1 MYLEQEG
8 AFLRAKYKKVRGE
21 EGGMGWGETKNKLK
35 NIGKICKSN
44 NQTEIYYK
52 LA

>member
-1 MYLEQEG
+1 MYLEQEA

-21 EGGMGWGETKNKLK
+21 EGGKTKSKLK
-35 NIGKICKSN
+35 SIGKICKSN